1 MIRFLAD
8 ENLSGTLQ
16 AALKHRLLN
25 IDIVRVQDTSIY
37 GAADEEVLEYSAATQ
52 RILLTH
58 DKNTLIPLAYE
69 RIAAG
74 LSMPGVIYIDKPFDF
89 DLVIRDFEF
98 ILAVDEPE
106 YFDNKVL
113 WSPVFE
119 T

>member
-16 AALKHRLLN
+16 DALKQRLPN

-37 GAADEEVLEYSAATQ
+37 GAKDEEVLGYSADTK
-52 RILLTH
+52 RVLLTH

-89 DLVIRDFEF
+89 DLVIRDFDF

-106 YFDNKVL
+106 YFENKVL
-113 WSPVFE
+113 WAPIFE